1 MDEYMFYNRFF
12 AMQSIKILLAF
23 MKQIS
28 RNIKKYKFS
37 LLGDMLEVKILRK
50 VLDYSSIKSKA
61 KVYVRT

>member
-1 MDEYMFYNRFF
+1 
-12 AMQSIKILLAF
+12 MQSIKILLAF